1 MIQHIF
7 IPLKEILKSAL
18 PSAFKT
24 VLWLLS
30 LMIPIS
36 LLVTLL
42 QYYGV
47 IGWAA
52 NLLNPLF
59 HYLGLTGQCAFV
71 FLTSIFLNIYS
82 AIAVISS
89 LSLSIREI
97 TIVALMCLISHNMI
111 IESIIQGKTGSS
123 GIKMVFIR
131 LFSSIIGAIILNLLL
146 PAESIKTITQ
156 DISQVVQSDL
166 FTVIE
171 DWGIKMFFLSIKV
184 VLFVS
189 VLMVLQKILE
199 KSGIIEIISRL
210 LSPLLRVMGLPVR
223 TSFLWIVANVL
234 GLAYGSAIMMD
245 ELDKGKISKEEN
257 DLLNHHVA
265 VSHSLLEDTLLFMT
279 IGVSA
284 FWITIP
290 RILMAIAIVWIYRLS
305 KLLLRKR
312 VKIQIT
318 NYATKS
324 SEII

>member
-1 MIQHIF
+1 MQFIQVTPIMQYL
-7 IPLKEILKSAL
+7 INQTKEILRTAL

-24 VLWLLS
+24 VAWLLS

-42 QYYGV
+42 QYYG
-47 IGWAA
+47 IISLAA
-52 NLLNPLF
+52 GLLNPLF
-59 HYLGLTGQCAFV
+59 HLLGLSGECAFV

-82 AIAVISS
+82 AIAVIAS

-111 IESIIQGKTGSS
+111 IETIIQNKTGSS

-131 LFSSIIGAIILNLLL
+131 LFSSIIGALLLNYLL
-146 PAESIKTITQ
+146 PADNVKA
-156 DISQVVQSDL
+156 ISQQMIQSQPTTIWLVV
-166 FTVIE
+166 E
-171 DWGIKMFFLSIKV
+171 EWGIKMFYLAIKV
-184 VLFVS
+184 IVFVS
-189 VLMVLQKILE
+189 GLMILQKILE
-199 KSGIIEIISRL
+199 KSGIIKMISRIL
-210 LSPLLRVMGLPVR
+210 APLLKIMGLPVR

-234 GLAYGSAIMMD
+234 GLAYGSAIMID
-245 ELDKGKISKEEN
+245 ELEKGKISREEN

-290 RILMAIAIVWIYRLS
+290 RILMAIAIVWIYRIW
-305 KLLLRKR
+305 K
-312 VKIQIT
+312 KIR
-318 NYATKS
+318 N
-324 SEII
+324 

>member
-1 MIQHIF
+1 MQLIQITKMQYLF
-7 IPLKEILKSAL
+7 IQTKEILRTAL

-24 VLWLLS
+24 VAWLLS

-42 QYYGV
+42 QYYG
-47 IGWAA
+47 IISLAA
-52 NLLNPLF
+52 GLLNPLF
-59 HYLGLTGQCAFV
+59 HLLGLSGECAFV

-82 AIAVISS
+82 AIAVIAS

-111 IESIIQGKTGSS
+111 IETIIQNKTGSS

-131 LFSSIIGAIILNLLL
+131 LFSSIIGALLLNYLL
-146 PAESIKTITQ
+146 PADNVKA
-156 DISQVVQSDL
+156 ISQQMIQSQPNTLLLVVEEW
-166 FTVIE
+166 V
-171 DWGIKMFFLSIKV
+171 IKMFFLSIKV
-184 VLFVS
+184 IVFVS
-189 VLMVLQKILE
+189 GLMLLQKILE
-199 KSGIIEIISRL
+199 KSGIIEMISRIL
-210 LSPLLRVMGLPVR
+210 APLLKIMGLPVR

-234 GLAYGSAIMMD
+234 GLAYGSAIMID
-245 ELDKGKISKEEN
+245 ELEKGKISREEN

-290 RILMAIAIVWIYRLS
+290 RILIAIAVVWMYRIW
-305 KLLLRKR
+305 KR
-312 VKIQIT
+312 IR
-318 NYATKS
+318 N
-324 SEII
+324 

>member
-1 MIQHIF
+1 MTIF
-7 IPLKEILKSAL
+7 ILLKEILKTAL

-24 VLWLLS
+24 VRWLLS

-42 QYYGV
+42 QYYGI

-59 HYLGLTGQCAFV
+59 YYLGLSGQCAFV

-89 LSLSIREI
+89 LSLSMREI

-111 IESIIQGKTGSS
+111 IETIIQSKTGSS

-131 LFSSIIGAIILNLLL
+131 LLSSIVGALVLNYLL
-146 PAESIKTITQ
+146 PAESMKAITQ
-156 DISQVVQSDL
+156 QVSQNQQTDLLLVV
-166 FTVIE
+166 E
-171 DWGIKMFFLSIKV
+171 DWGIKMFFLAIKV
-184 VLFVS
+184 ALFVYG
-189 VLMVLQKILE
+189 LMIIQKILE
-199 KSGIIEIISRL
+199 KSGIIEIISKV
-210 LSPLLRVMGLPVR
+210 LSPFLKIMGLPIK

-245 ELDKGKISKEEN
+245 ELEKGKISKEEN
-257 DLLNHHVA
+257 NLLNHHVA

-279 IGVSA
+279 IGVAA
-284 FWITIP
+284 FWITVP
-290 RILMAIAIVWIYRLS
+290 RVLMAIAVVWMYRGW
-305 KLLLRKR
+305 KR
-312 VKIQIT
+312 IR
-318 NYATKS
+318 N
-324 SEII
+324 